1 MFSKIIAISSLMTYA
16 VAQTLPN
23 CPDSKVVIAID
34 KSRSIDET
42 EMNAQKS
49 LLTTVVSKLDINEDK
64 ISLDLMKFSRN
75 AVEIQY
81 DLEDNEEAEDVV
93 EEFVDMDFDNRT
105 SKITD
110 FGRVFEE
117 ADELFDDESGNL
129 VIVTDGTPE
138 RKSTTKKAYKKYLKR
153 ACEAREAFTAENP
166 DVKITCI
173 QSGNARKRGGNL
185 FSCGCDETFFTG
197 GRVAPS
203 QADIDLWA
211 NAMAEDICRLPDV
224 KKPDPCSAHGDNKRV
239 CLGVRADRRTGELG
253 KQHRNK
259 VCKHSKKRKACYVL
273 KDMKQWFSDEGDDI
287 TMTPTPEPTQSPTL
301 PTPSPSMA
309 PSMAPVESITTL
321 SPTTSGT
328 IPQQSV
334 P

>member
-1 MFSKIIAISSLMTYA
+1 MFSKIIAVSSLMTYA

-49 LLTTVVSKLDINEDK
+49 LLTTVVNKLDIDDGK
-64 ISLDLMKFSRN
+64 INLDLMKFSRD
-75 AVEIQY
+75 AVEIEY
-81 DLEDNEEAEDVV
+81 DLDDNQDASDVV

-105 SKITD
+105 AKITD
-110 FGRVFEE
+110 FGKVFEE
-117 ADELFDDESGNL
+117 ADELFDDEGGNL

-138 RKSTTKKAYKKYLKR
+138 RRSTTTKKYKTYLKK
-153 ACEAREAFTAENP
+153 ACKAREVFSTENP

-185 FSCGCDETFFTG
+185 FKCGCDETFFTG
-197 GRVAPS
+197 GKVAPT
-203 QADIDLWA
+203 QEDIDLWA
-211 NAMAEDICRLPDV
+211 NALAEDICSLPEV
-224 KKPDPCSAHGDNKRV
+224 KKPDPCSAHGDNKKV
-239 CLGVRADRRTGELG
+239 CLSVRANRRTGELG
-253 KQHRNK
+253 KQFRNK

-273 KDMKQWFSDEGDDI
+273 KNMKQWFSDEGDDI
-287 TMTPTPEPTQSPTL
+287 TMAPTPEPTQSPTL
-301 PTPSPSMA
+301 PTPSPSVA

-328 IPQQSV
+328 VPQQSL